1 MTNQQKKSPAAGLS
15 RRELVGAAAA
25 VAAFTFV
32 PKHALGA
39 AGQPSANNKLNIAG
53 IGVGGRGA
61 ADIDGISSENIAFLC
76 DADLKQAA
84 GTIKKHPNAKIYRDF
99 REMLDKEHKNIDAVV
114 IGAPD
119 HIHAP
124 AAIMAMKMGKHVY
137 VEKPMAHS
145 IYEAR
150 QMTKVAKETGVV
162 TQMGNQGHAGEGLRL
177 YWEFIHAGAIGTV
190 KEVHVWTDRAGTP
203 ERAWWPQGI
212 ERPKG
217 SIAVP
222 ENLDW
227 DLWLGP
233 ARWRPYAR
241 FPNGRGGE
249 ATYCPFNWR
258 GWWDFGCGAI
268 GDMAVHNADPAFFAL
283 ELGAPTAVQAE
294 TSPAHDETL
303 PVWNIITFE
312 FPAKGDRPPVKMV
325 WYDGAKL
332 PPRPP
337 ELDEVGKSEDNDK
350 QPVGGKK
357 KRDPRSLGDNGILFI
372 GDKGKLLGPSHAGA
386 PRLIPESR
394 QKEYGRP
401 PKTLPRSRGHH
412 QEWIDACKARKPEDA
427 KSGFW
432 YAGPFVEA
440 LLVGNLAVRLQ
451 KRVEWDSVKMRSPNC
466 PEADNYITKFYRNG
480 WNFV

>member
-1 MTNQQKKSPAAGLS
+1 MKNQQKKSPAAGLS

-32 PKHALGA
+32 PKHVLGA

-61 ADIDGISSENIAFLC
+61 ADIDGVSSENIAFLC
-76 DADLKQAA
+76 DADLRSAA

-99 REMLDKEHKNIDAVV
+99 REMLEKEHKNIDAVV

-137 VEKPMAHS
+137 CEKPMAHT

-150 QMTKVAKETGVV
+150 KMTEVAKETGVV

-177 YWEFIHAGAIGTV
+177 YWEYIHDGAIGTV

-212 ERPKG
+212 GRPTET
-217 SIAVP
+217 APVP
-222 ENLDW
+222 DGLNW

-233 ARWRPYAR
+233 AKWRPFAR

-283 ELGAPTAVQAE
+283 DLDAPTAVEAV
-294 TSPAHDETL
+294 TSPVNDETL

-312 FPAKGDRPPVKMV
+312 FPAKGNRPAVKMT

-332 PPRPP
+332 PPRPAD
-337 ELDEVGKSEDNDK
+337 LDEGLK
-350 QPVGGKK
+350 
-357 KRDPRSLGDNGILFI
+357 LGDNGILFV
-372 GDKGKLLGPSHAGA
+372 GDKCSLLGGSHAGV
-386 PRLIPESR
+386 PRIIPEAKR
-394 QKEYGRP
+394 KEYGRP
-401 PKTLPRSRGHH
+401 PRTLPRSGDHH
-412 QEWIDACKARKPEDA
+412 MEWVNACKAGKPEDA

-440 LLVGNLAVRLQ
+440 LHVGNLAVRLQ
-451 KRVEWDSVKMRSPNC
+451 RRVEWDSATMRSPNC

-480 WNFV
+480 FNLV